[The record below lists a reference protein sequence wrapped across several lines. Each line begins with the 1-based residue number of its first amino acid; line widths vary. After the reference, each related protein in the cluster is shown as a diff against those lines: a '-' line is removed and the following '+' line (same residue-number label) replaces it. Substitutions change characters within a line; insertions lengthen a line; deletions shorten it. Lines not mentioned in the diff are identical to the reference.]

1 MSMLQ
6 YMKRTDAYTSRRED
20 RHMQRNLS
28 LSMYDHSSRQYKAGQ
43 SNILGKIL
51 LAIGGTIVGKGL
63 EVDKIMLPF
72 ERWILLLKVDI
83 LDENLKTLKETMP
96 G

>member
-1 MSMLQ
+1 
-6 YMKRTDAYTSRRED
+6 
-20 RHMQRNLS
+20 MQRNLS

-51 LAIGGTIVGKGL
+51 LAIGWKIVGKGL